1 MKKIFRIFRILLTFQ
16 LDRDCFIE
24 YNKNNNLAINHFTS
38 KLKGQNVMSEQSY
51 FTKNDVMKKITNSG
65 IFIGPP
71 KMTSGL
77 GQYSGVIFWY
87 KWTFSPEILEELSER
102 YIDITGIHIMPYR
115 ITKDVVVKAA
125 NKAKKNAKKFNKE
138 IIPNPEYCDYD
149 PTTGNFHMKPNG
161 KYQVVLVAGGG
172 PGWKG
177 GKSIIESENIENR
190 LKKIKDNYYFPHI
203 TSEDNTEESIATL
216 VIDALQALAAVLGPD
231 NVLSQRLQRLEKINQ

>member
-1 MKKIFRIFRILLTFQ
+1 MFYLTEDIKDVIEQFQPKVKKA
-16 LDRDCFIE
+16 E
-24 YNKNNNLAINHFTS
+24 EKNF
-38 KLKGQNVMSEQSY
+38 K
-51 FTKNDVMKKITNSG
+51 DSG
-65 IFIGPP
+65 IFEDFP
-71 KMTSGL
+71 KISPAHGRS
-77 GQYSGVIFWY
+77 QYTGVIFWY

-102 YIDITGIHIMPYR
+102 YIDITGIHIKPYR
-115 ITKDVVVKAA
+115 ITKDVVKAA
-125 NKAKKNAKKFNKE
+125 KPMGKKRNGKKVGEFFNE
-138 IIPNPEYCDYD
+138 AILQNPEYCDYD

-177 GKSIIESENIENR
+177 GKSIIESENIDDR

-231 NVLSQRLQRLEKINQ
+231 NVLSERLKKINK

>member
-1 MKKIFRIFRILLTFQ
+1 MQKKIFK
-16 LDRDCFIE
+16 D
-24 YNKNNNLAINHFTS
+24 
-38 KLKGQNVMSEQSY
+38 
-51 FTKNDVMKKITNSG
+51 SG
-65 IFIGPP
+65 IFEDFP
-71 KMTSGL
+71 KISTARGRS
-77 GQYSGVIFWY
+77 QYTGVIFWY

-102 YIDITGIHIMPYR
+102 YIDITGIHIKPYR

-149 PTTGNFHMKPNG
+149 PATGNFHMKPNG
-161 KYQVVLVAGGG
+161 KYQVVLVGGGG

-177 GKSIIESENIENR
+177 GKSIIESENIDDR

-231 NVLSQRLQRLEKINQ
+231 SVLSQRLQRLEKINQ

>member
-1 MKKIFRIFRILLTFQ
+1 MKNVMRKQSYSYLTDDIEKVAETFQ
-16 LDRDCFIE
+16 
-24 YNKNNNLAINHFTS
+24 
-38 KLKGQNVMSEQSY
+38 
-51 FTKNDVMKKITNSG
+51 NDVDEAKGGKIERSG
-65 IFIGPP
+65 IFEDFPDITHAHGR
-71 KMTSGL
+71 S
-77 GQYSGVIFWY
+77 QYTGVIFWY

-149 PTTGNFHMKPNG
+149 PATGNFHMKPNG
-161 KYQVVLVAGGG
+161 KYQVVLVGGGG

-177 GKSIIESENIENR
+177 GKSIIESENIDDR

-216 VIDALQALAAVLGPD
+216 VIDALQALAAVLGPN
-231 NVLSQRLQRLEKINQ
+231 NVLAQRLEKN